1 MSYPD
6 PGISRLRWERIS
18 GFVGI
23 FSSTSRQL
31 HPIPMTE
38 TDQRAMLQATIWRIA
53 DEVRTDIKALEAESG
68 RSLDSFIHSLKH

>member
-23 FSSTSRQL
+23 FSGTGRLL

-38 TDQRAMLQATIWRIA
+38 TDQRAMLQATIWRITDNVCA
-53 DEVRTDIKALEAESG
+53 DVYVLEGTAPPLAPLS
-68 RSLDSFIHSLKH
+68 IH